1 MTRPA
6 RRDTHQRPSRIERLL
21 AAVSDPDRGYRL
33 GDRSQRPETIQRR
46 LIFARLWFPQD
57 SVETFVQRNPGW
69 SASTAKRLIFELRR
83 AAQMPQGIEIPPAEV
98 AGAYL
103 ARFGSPRVDG

>member
-21 AAVSDPDRGYRL
+21 QAVSDPDRGYRL
-33 GDRSQRPETIQRR
+33 GDRQQRPETIERR
-46 LIFARLWFPQD
+46 VVFARLWLPQD
-57 SVETFVQRNPGW
+57 SVETFCLRHPGW
-69 SASTAKRLIFELRR
+69 SASTAKCLIFELRR

-103 ARFGSPRVDG
+103 ARFGSSEAQS

>member
-1 MTRPA
+1 MPSKN
-6 RRDTHQRPSRIERLL
+6 THPRPSRLDKLL

-33 GDRSQRPETIQRR
+33 GDRSQRPETISKR
-46 LIFARLWFPQD
+46 LIFARLWIPSDTLASFCA
-57 SVETFVQRNPGW
+57 RNPGW
-69 SASTAKRLIFELRR
+69 STSTAKCLIFELRR

-103 ARFGSPRVDG
+103 ARFGSPRQDG

>member
-1 MTRPA
+1 MPSKN
-6 RRDTHQRPSRIERLL
+6 THPRPSRLDKLL

-33 GDRSQRPETIQRR
+33 GDRSQRPETISKR
-46 LIFARLWFPQD
+46 LIFARLWIPSDTLASFCL
-57 SVETFVQRNPGW
+57 RHPGW

-103 ARFGSPRVDG
+103 ARFGSPRQDG

>member
-21 AAVSDPDRGYRL
+21 QAVSDPDRGYRL
-33 GDRSQRPETIQRR
+33 GDRSQRPETISKR
-46 LIFARLWFPQD
+46 LIFARLWIPSDTLASFC
-57 SVETFVQRNPGW
+57 SRNPGW
-69 SASTAKRLIFELRR
+69 STSTAKRLIFELRR

-103 ARFGSPRVDG
+103 ARFGSSEAQS